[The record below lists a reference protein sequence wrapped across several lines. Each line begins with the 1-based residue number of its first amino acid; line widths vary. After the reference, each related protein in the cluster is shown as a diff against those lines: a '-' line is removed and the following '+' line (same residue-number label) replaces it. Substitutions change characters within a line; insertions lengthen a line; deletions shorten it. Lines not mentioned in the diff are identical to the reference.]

1 VVEGSVR
8 QSFWNIPNGITV
20 ARIFLVPVMV
30 VLLRD
35 EPTPIEN
42 VICCVIFVGAM
53 ITDVIDGW
61 LARKWN
67 LTSPVGAYLDP
78 LADKLMVIT
87 VLVMLIPLGRVA
99 AWLVALLLCRELAI
113 TALRGIASQEGI
125 VLAAETLGKLKTSF
139 QATAIG
145 MLLWHNPTI
154 GIDVHSAG
162 TVILWIATVFAVVS
176 AVQYFVDFFRKTTVV
191 A

>member
-1 VVEGSVR
+1 VTAR
-8 QSFWNIPNGITV
+8 RTFWNLPNTLTV
-20 ARIFLVPVMV
+20 GRMVLVPVMV
-30 VLLRD
+30 GLLWV
-35 EPTPIEN
+35 EPKPMEN
-42 VICCVIFVGAM
+42 VLCCIIFVGAM

-87 VLVMLIPLGRVA
+87 VLIMLIPLGRVS

-125 VLAAETLGKLKTSF
+125 VMAAETLGKFKTSY

-145 MLLWHNPTI
+145 MLLWHNRTF

-162 TVILWIATVFAVVS
+162 VVTLWIATLFSVVS
-176 AVQYFVDFFRKTTVV
+176 AVQYFVDFYKKSTVL
-191 A
+191 AS

>member
-1 VVEGSVR
+1 MVDALVR
-8 QSFWNIPNGITV
+8 SSFWNLPNSLTV
-20 ARIFLVPVMV
+20 GRIFLVPVMV
-30 VLLRD
+30 GLLWV
-35 EPTPIEN
+35 EPEPMEN

-87 VLVMLIPLGRVA
+87 VLIMLIPLGRVD

-125 VLAAETLGKLKTSF
+125 VMAAETLGKLKTSY

-145 MLLWHNPTI
+145 MLLWHNRTL

-162 TVILWIATVFAVVS
+162 TVTLWIATVFAVAS

>member
-1 VVEGSVR
+1 VVDGRVR
-8 QSFWNIPNGITV
+8 SSFWNLPNTLTV
-20 ARIFLVPVMV
+20 LRIFLVPVMV
-30 VLLRD
+30 GLLWV
-35 EPTPIEN
+35 EPKPYEN
-42 VICCVIFVGAM
+42 VICCLIFVGAM

-87 VLVMLIPLGRVA
+87 VLIMLIPLGRVDA
-99 AWLVALLLCRELAI
+99 ALVALLLCRELAI

-125 VLAAETLGKLKTSF
+125 VMAAETLGKLKTSY

-145 MLLWHNPTI
+145 MLLWHNHQF

-162 TVILWIATVFAVVS
+162 TVTLWIATVFSVVS
-176 AVQYFVDFFRKTTVV
+176 GIQYFVDFFRKTTVV